1 MNNGTATDVSWL
13 KSFQTEW
20 RSLRACRHNV
30 LLEGSLSATDAVLRL
45 LQPHIRGPIV
55 WKGPQTPL
63 NLPGGKL
70 GGLILRGVA
79 GLSAEDQTR
88 LLAWLGG
95 PGSGTQIV
103 ATTERPLFAL
113 VARELFDETLYY
125 RLNVVLLHVG
135 SKDEAGRA
143 RDDAERL
150 HIDGPIALP
159 SP

>member
-30 LLEGSLSATDAVLRL
+30 LLEGSLSATNAVLGL
-45 LQPHIRGPIV
+45 LEPHIRGPIV
-55 WKGPQTPL
+55 WNGPQTPL
-63 NLPGGKL
+63 NLPGGEL

-79 GLSAEDQTR
+79 DLSAGDQTR

-95 PGSGTQIV
+95 PGSRTQIV
-103 ATTERPLFAL
+103 STTERPLFAL
-113 VARELFDETLYY
+113 VARKLFDETLYY

-135 SKDEAGRA
+135 SKDEAGLA
-143 RDDAERL
+143 GDDAERL
-150 HIDGPIALP
+150 HIDGPIGLP